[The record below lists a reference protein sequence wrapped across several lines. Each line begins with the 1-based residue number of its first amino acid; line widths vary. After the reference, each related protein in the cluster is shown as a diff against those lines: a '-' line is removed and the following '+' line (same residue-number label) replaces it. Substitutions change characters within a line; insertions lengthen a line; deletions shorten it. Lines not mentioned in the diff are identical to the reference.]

1 MNMCNLYNTK
11 ICMHLSPFD
20 LQIIDFSNAYIKSTV
35 DSMQNIYMRC
45 PDIFEKM
52 QAMKPGFIRM
62 PGGNYLEGTGPHT
75 RWDWRASIGP
85 KEARRGHYNSA
96 WGYWVTDG

>member
-1 MNMCNLYNTK
+1 
-11 ICMHLSPFD
+11 MHSSKSA
-20 LQIIDFSNAYIKSTV
+20 SNNRAYRPGDAVAGLFRK
-35 DSMQNIYMRC
+35 
-45 PDIFEKM
+45 DIFEKM